1 MSPEAFRLALENANL
16 SQAAFAR
23 LAKINPVTVNKWCR
37 GKRKRGAPD
46 WAEWALEMYCDNR
59 ALCEQLGDRT
69 VYV

>member
-1 MSPEAFRLALENANL
+1 MTPENFRLALERANL

-23 LAKINPVTVNKWCR
+23 LAKLDPVTVNKWCR

-46 WAEWALEMYCDNR
+46 WAEWALAMYCDNR
-59 ALCEQLGDRT
+59 ALSEITGDRT